1 MNILCVICSDLLTKP
16 DDIFY
21 TRCGH
26 VFHFECLTQ
35 WLERSKTCPQC
46 REKVTHSRIH
56 RLYVTVSNETTVESD
71 PHTQDKL
78 ESLKFQILLK
88 EKDINYFMSKNSTLE
103 KQNAGLRR
111 EVRKLESETNEK
123 NSAMYA
129 LKEQTKYFKEQL
141 LGYDSAKKEIAQL
154 KRKLEELRN
163 IQMLLDAPMGDV
175 KDIVGRDKDPAT
187 LLTYISVMKKETI
200 SNLRKIKC
208 LKIKVKNLQDEHA
221 RLTMTSDG
229 LPRCYSDNRLLQEFT
244 YYKNEKLALQAR
256 VNELEKILGIA
267 ESSNRVV
274 TGTPQSVKERD
285 EVTQECSSAGAAS
298 KRSVARKR
306 THTSSSSA
314 TTRNKE
320 HVVSKSNVERNDAS
334 PSLVETLDDESLE
347 NDSKLKSTD
356 SDISIVLKKTRLS
369 RMHEETNDKDDM
381 HFNDSIESVLHKCK
395 QADTSTNAVSKTPK
409 EKDVR
414 VGREKP
420 SKTKHHKRDV
430 IDLT

>member
-1 MNILCVICSDLLTKP
+1 M
-16 DDIFY
+16 
-21 TRCGH
+21 
-26 VFHFECLTQ
+26 
-35 WLERSKTCPQC
+35 
-46 REKVTHSRIH
+46 
-56 RLYVTVSNETTVESD
+56 
-71 PHTQDKL
+71 
-78 ESLKFQILLK
+78 
-88 EKDINYFMSKNSTLE
+88 
-103 KQNAGLRR
+103 
-111 EVRKLESETNEK
+111 
-123 NSAMYA
+123 
-129 LKEQTKYFKEQL
+129 
-141 LGYDSAKKEIAQL
+141 
-154 KRKLEELRN
+154 
-163 IQMLLDAPMGDV
+163 
-175 KDIVGRDKDPAT
+175 
-187 LLTYISVMKKETI
+187 
-200 SNLRKIKC
+200 
-208 LKIKVKNLQDEHA
+208 
-221 RLTMTSDG
+221 
-229 LPRCYSDNRLLQEFT
+229 
-244 YYKNEKLALQAR
+244 
-256 VNELEKILGIA
+256 
-267 ESSNRVV
+267 
-274 TGTPQSVKERD
+274 
-285 EVTQECSSAGAAS
+285 TQECSSAGAAS

-320 HVVSKSNVERNDAS
+320 HVRRREKRTLFTIVIFIVRLSNVKFFTFPEQIVSKSNVERNDAS